1 MDFEQFFK
9 IYIKPRSSGQLNRDG
24 IEFRYT
30 AASILIACSKA
41 DLDEHPE
48 ELKMIREILS
58 NTFGVPDG
66 VIDRLLEVGE
76 TASEEEYLNQ
86 ITTFVNRQ
94 FSHEDKQF
102 LLEKLWLVHWLTT
115 KSTSWKKTSS
125 VMWPRKS
132 ISALWISSP
141 PAALLKINTDPADQP
156 TWNP

>member
-1 MDFEQFFK
+1 MDFEQFFN

-86 ITTFVNRQ
+86 ITTFVNGQ
-94 FSHEDKQF
+94 FSHEDKLF
-102 LLEKLWLVHWLTT
+102 LLEKLWLVALADNKIDKLEEDFISHVAEEINLGT
-115 KSTSWKKTSS
+115 
-125 VMWPRKS
+125 MDI
-132 ISALWISSP
+132 ISARS
-141 PAALLKINTDPADQP
+141 AAENQHRSG
-156 TWNP
+156 